1 MWTAAKVEDFRDELV
16 RQGQKTSTINLRLRT
31 LSYAAQRW
39 AKRAGTQNFALGVE
53 LLREDKPER
62 APLSDEEMDRLTASC
77 IGDRIVDLRNYAL
90 VVMFVRTG
98 VRRGG
103 LHKLNCDDIGSDRR
117 IQVILKGGRPHSFI
131 LDDQTHE
138 ALQAWFA
145 CLHQHGIT
153 SGAVFR
159 RVRKN
164 RIGDRMSPF
173 QIWHVV
179 SEAAKH
185 AKIRHVFPHL
195 LRHTLV
201 TVLREDGATPLEVSG
216 LTGQSEETIM
226 RTYTHHRPTHAV
238 ALANRLRRLPE

>member
-1 MWTAAKVEDFRDELV
+1 
-16 RQGQKTSTINLRLRT
+16 
-31 LSYAAQRW
+31 
-39 AKRAGTQNFALGVE
+39 
-53 LLREDKPER
+53 
-62 APLSDEEMDRLTASC
+62 MDRLTASC
-77 IGDRIVDLRNYAL
+77 IGDQIVDLRNYAL

-103 LHKLNCDDIGSDRR
+103 LHKLNRDDIGSDRR
-117 IQVILKGGRPHSFI
+117 IQIILKGGRPHSFI

-138 ALQAWFA
+138 ALQVWLA

-159 RVRKN
+159 RIRKN

-173 QIWHVV
+173 QVWHVV